1 MFKTNVYTFN
11 SKYVSYSVR
20 LVRGFYGNGNKA
32 VEFID
37 MNDNSPVLI
46 ATVNLGTVNPPDM
59 ITIKDYSENAGVL
72 KFLKEIGFVGEVD
85 HYEQAGF
92 AEVPVCRLTPE
103 GLKFFED

>member
-1 MFKTNVYTFN
+1 MFKNNVYTFD
-11 SKYVSYSVR
+11 SKYASYPVS

-37 MNDNSPVLI
+37 MDDGSQLLI
-46 ATVNLGTVNPPDM
+46 ATVNLGIVNPPDM
-59 ITIKDYSENAGVL
+59 ITIKDYGENEGVL

-92 AEVPVCRLTPE
+92 EEVPVCRLTPE
-103 GLKFFED
+103 GLKFFEG